1 MRELSQS
8 QQSEMTTTGVRL
20 RLWLIPGAVWLLL
33 LLGCSSLS
41 LAEQAVVVSTPISTR
56 QPVPTFTATPDFL
69 KPLIVITPEHDGTP
83 GVIILPPNVT
93 PNLIFPPPPTSRNT
107 DTPIPPTA
115 TDTPVPTGTPI
126 PTPTF
131 TPTPFVIVDSGF
143 VSMRV
148 GPGVNYPFFAQLGP
162 NIPVAITG
170 KNTQGDWYRICC
182 VNDQN
187 VWVAATD
194 LRAVNDVS
202 QVELVAA
209 EPAPTPTFT
218 STPTET
224 PTPTPYIFPFQR
236 AEGPIFFPSNNPFL
250 TIWVLL
256 YAGPDNVTPSDL
268 RNDPV
273 PGYFL
278 EVQYADGLAPDV
290 FFDRPNT
297 NEELPSFDSKV
308 PPPSDPEA
316 KFHWTASRGAGNRK
330 PYNYKYEYLPYN
342 PPRPSYPS
350 ATATL
355 TPIQLLGTGTWK
367 VWVKDGAGNPL
378 SEPVLFSTDPN
389 NPNREVYIAWR
400 RIR

>member
-1 MRELSQS
+1 MRELPQR
-8 QQSEMTTTGVRL
+8 QQSEMTTTGARL
-20 RLWLIPGAVWLLL
+20 PLWLIPGAVWLLL

-41 LAEQAVVVSTPISTR
+41 LVEQAAVVATPISTR
-56 QPVPTFTATPDFL
+56 QPVPTFTPTPDIL
-69 KPLIVITPEHDGTP
+69 EPLIVITPGRDGTP

-93 PNLIFPPPPTSRNT
+93 PNLIFPPAPTSPNT

-115 TDTPVPTGTPI
+115 TDTPIPTGTPI
-126 PTPTF
+126 PTATF

-162 NIPVAITG
+162 NMPVTINGRSTL
-170 KNTQGDWYRICC
+170 GDWLRICC
-182 VNDQN
+182 VNQQN
-187 VWVAATD
+187 VWVAASH
-194 LRAVNDVS
+194 LRVVNDIS
-202 QVELVAA
+202 QVELISA
-209 EPAPTPTFT
+209 EPAPTPTET

-224 PTPTPYIFPFQR
+224 PTPTPYVFPFQKI
-236 AEGPIFFPSNNPFL
+236 EGPVFFPSNNPFL

-256 YAGPDNVTPSDL
+256 YAGDYSTINML
-268 RNDPV
+268 NDPV

-278 EVQYADGLAPDV
+278 EVQFADNLAPDI

-297 NEELPSFDSKV
+297 NEELPSFDS
-308 PPPSDPEA
+308 PFPLPTDLEW
-316 KFHWTASRGAGNRK
+316 KFHWTASKGAGNRK
-330 PYNYKYEYLPYN
+330 PYNYKYEHLPYN
-342 PPRPSYPS
+342 PPRPEYPS

-355 TPIQLLGTGTWK
+355 TPYQLIGTGIWK

-378 SEPVLFSTDPN
+378 SEPEFFSTDQN

-400 RIR
+400 RGP